1 MDLAWHSFPN
11 LHIVLFGICSL
22 MQTLFGTTALG
33 FSDWAFLATLAVIV
47 IFAEEIRKW
56 FSRRLTK

>member
-1 MDLAWHSFPN
+1 
-11 LHIVLFGICSL
+11 

-33 FSDWAFLATLAVIV
+33 LADWAFLAMLALIV

-56 FSRRLTK
+56 FARRITK

>member
-1 MDLAWHSFPN
+1 
-11 LHIVLFGICSL
+11 

-33 FSDWAFLATLAVIV
+33 LFDWAFLAALAVTV

-56 FSRRLTK
+56 FARKLAK